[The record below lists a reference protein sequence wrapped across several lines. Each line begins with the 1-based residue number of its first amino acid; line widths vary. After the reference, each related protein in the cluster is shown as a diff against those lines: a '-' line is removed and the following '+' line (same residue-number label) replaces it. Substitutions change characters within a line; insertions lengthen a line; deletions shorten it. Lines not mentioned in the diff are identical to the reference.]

1 MPILKAAGQLIYYAH
16 VPKCAGSSLEHY
28 LEARFGDLAFLDGQY
43 MKQPRDQRWNKTSPQ
58 HINTE
63 ALDRLFPAGFFDASF
78 TVVRHPEARIIS
90 AFHFQREVEGTI
102 SQNVPF
108 GEWLEDLMDA
118 REEEPYLHDNHT
130 RPMAD
135 IVPDGAKVFH
145 LEHGLDAI
153 IPWFDALTG
162 NTDGPR
168 AIAKVNERGAYG
180 KTGKDVALT
189 DDDRARIAEVF
200 AEDYT
205 RFGYAPGEKAPQAPA
220 PELSADFIAE
230 RDAALKAMNNPVT
243 KTVGKI
249 RRKIGI

>member
-1 MPILKAAGQLIYYAH
+1 MPILKAAGKLIYYAH

-28 LEARFGDLAFLDGQY
+28 LQARFGDLAFLDGHY

-58 HINTE
+58 HINTA
-63 ALDRLFPAGFFDASF
+63 ALERLFPQGFFDAAF
-78 TVVRHPEARIIS
+78 TVVRHPEARIVS
-90 AFHFQREVEGTI
+90 AFHFQREVEQTI
-102 SQNVPF
+102 SMNVPF

-118 REEEPYLHDNHT
+118 REEDPYLHDNHT
-130 RPMAD
+130 RPMAEV
-135 IVPDGAKVFH
+135 VPQGAEVFH

-162 NTDGPR
+162 EEAGPR

-180 KTGKDVALT
+180 KTGKDVELGAA
-189 DDDRARIAEVF
+189 DRARIEEIF
-200 AEDYT
+200 AEDYS
-205 RFGYAPGEKAPQAPA
+205 RFGYTSGTRAPAAPA
-220 PELSADFIAE
+220 PVLGEDFIEA

-249 RRKIGI
+249 RRKIGL